1 MVTGIVTEEGTE
13 KMSVRLL
20 FPTYF
25 FSRNMLD
32 PNLDESQGYDLEYN
46 NMLVEEVKAMRK
58 RDPIGRFVSNAPSAE
73 KQYISGWQS
82 KDGCE
87 TSPIFQ
93 KCMNRISKFF
103 QDEVLPFHG
112 IHNSDGMRL
121 KPSNSWAN
129 VNEKGS
135 WNRPHLHNGCW
146 YSGVLYLQADG
157 DEGNFEAID
166 KDCKVVSNFPHHQRV
181 RTNFTLQP
189 KTGDIHLFPSGLMHM
204 VEPNHTDKERYSIS
218 FNMEMFDII
227 NGGGKAGD
235 MEGSGNFGQ
244 DFSADDYDINE
255 FVFDLDER
263 GNPIR

>member
-1 MVTGIVTEEGTE
+1 
-13 KMSVRLL
+13 MSVRLL

-32 PNLDESQGYDLEYN
+32 PNLDENQGYDLEYN

-112 IHNSDGMRL
+112 IHNSDGMKL